1 MLNLKTEMIM
11 DTQFVYGLL
20 AGIVIAIL
28 VLPIFFWSM
37 ETKRKETHSKHAW
50 EKQQSEPEQQSSS
63 TSKDTQE
70 EFGTRDL
77 FIETLK
83 KIGCRYNF
91 DEESDSRIH
100 FEYQGECFFADT
112 SNDGPFVHLYDTY
125 WLELELYKT
134 DEVSRLRKAINTA
147 NLSEL
152 VTTLFTIDDDNKSMY
167 VHSHYSFIFQKSI
180 RDLDYYLMAILNAFF
195 GAHRAIATEVSIL
208 REMEKSV

>member
-1 MLNLKTEMIM
+1 MIM

-100 FEYQGECFFADT
+100 FEYQGERFFADT

-134 DEVSRLRKAINTA
+134 DEVSRLRKAINA
-147 NLSEL
+147 SNMSEL
-152 VTTLFTIDDDNKSMY
+152 VTTLFSIDDDNKSMY